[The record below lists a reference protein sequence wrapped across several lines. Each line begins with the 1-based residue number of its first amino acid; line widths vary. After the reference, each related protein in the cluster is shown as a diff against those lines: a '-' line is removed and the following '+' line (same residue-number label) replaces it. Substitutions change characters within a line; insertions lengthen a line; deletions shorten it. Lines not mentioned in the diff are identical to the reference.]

1 MDLYWIHD
9 GDCSLVSGASPVQ
22 RCLQA
27 GDKETGITVRITIN
41 WGCGSNHHGQAWG
54 FANQPNF
61 GIYRIMKYIYIYIY
75 VCSIGKPSGEKV
87 KKKQRF
93 GAMYV
98 KARAQQ
104 MEWSLLYSN
113 IMCLGDRP

>member
-41 WGCGSNHHGQAWG
+41 WGWGSNHHGQAWG

-61 GIYRIMKYIYIYIY
+61 GIYRIMKHILYIYI
-75 VCSIGKPSGEKV
+75 CSIGIPTGEKV
-87 KKKQRF
+87 KIISNGLGQCMSKPGHSR
-93 GAMYV
+93 
-98 KARAQQ
+98 
-104 MEWSLLYSN
+104 WSGHFC
-113 IMCLGDRP
+113 IQT

>member
-41 WGCGSNHHGQAWG
+41 WGWGSNHHGQAWG

-61 GIYRIMKYIYIYIY
+61 GIYRIMKHIYIYIYI
-75 VCSIGKPSGEKV
+75 CSIGKPTGEKLE
-87 KKKQRF
+87 KKTTVWGNVCQSQGTADGVVTFVFKHNVF
-93 GAMYV
+93 G
-98 KARAQQ
+98 
-104 MEWSLLYSN
+104 
-113 IMCLGDRP
+113 G